1 MHLGCL
7 VAIGQSGWGERPSS
21 HAPVHFDGALSD
33 GYCWQDGCL
42 AWIGCRSF
50 TAAFGPRCQVDT
62 RIKDA
67 AADFGVFRHGTI
79 AAVLF
84 ERSARQ
90 PEKAGGFGRAQSCGI
105 GDLAFDSDLA
115 VWFCAWGDRFYVI
128 DRF

>member
-7 VAIGQSGWGERPSS
+7 VAIGQSGWGEGPSL
-21 HAPVHFDGALSD
+21 HASVQFDGALAD

-50 TAAFGPRCQVDT
+50 AAAFGPCCQIDT

-67 AADFGVFRHGTI
+67 AADLGEFRPGTI
-79 AAVLF
+79 VAVLF

-90 PEKAGGFGRAQSCGI
+90 PEKACGFGRVQSCGI
-105 GDLAFDSDLA
+105 DDLAFD
-115 VWFCAWGDRFYVI
+115 
-128 DRF
+128 